1 MRENFFFDP
10 TVKQAFDSYFLLGDT
25 ADLTFDTVKGLL
37 KIGDSGLVGSVSS
50 IPNFLY
56 GDFEFRMK
64 FDSLSPD
71 SNDSEKY
78 FGLRNRSNDSRG
90 GIYFDLSYDTTA
102 GDSSPSTRPFQ
113 AVLYD
118 EWGTK
123 RKYPLTWD
131 TLWAGAGTQT
141 NFRINWEQDLVR
153 FLVNDTVYL
162 TVGDGR
168 DSNGQEVIVNKTIPQ
183 GIRISNRS
191 LDTTDSAPTAMKYL
205 NIRNSEI
212 SWRERL

>member
-25 ADLTFDTVKGLL
+25 ADLTFDTVKNLQ
-37 KIGDSGLVGSVSS
+37 KIGDTGLVGSVSS
-50 IPNFLY
+50 IPQFKY

-71 SNDSEKY
+71 SNDSSKF
-78 FGLRNRSNDSRG
+78 FGLRNRSDDSRG

-102 GDSSPSTRPFQ
+102 TDSSPSARPFQ

-118 EWGTK
+118 EWGNK

-131 TLWAGAGTQT
+131 TLWAGGGTQT

-183 GIRISNRS
+183 GIRIVNRS